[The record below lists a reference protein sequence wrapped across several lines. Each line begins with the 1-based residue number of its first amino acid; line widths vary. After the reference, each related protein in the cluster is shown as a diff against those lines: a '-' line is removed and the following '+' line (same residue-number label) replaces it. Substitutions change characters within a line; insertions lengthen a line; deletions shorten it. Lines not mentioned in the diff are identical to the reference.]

1 MSGLDDEKLIE
12 EIIGA
17 AYEVRKRLAQG
28 YLESTYENA
37 LIVELQMRGL
47 FVENQVSMEVDYKG
61 VVVGVFKADL
71 LVEKRVIIEI
81 KAVSEKYG
89 CIYTVYVD
97 DMTFSSINPFPE
109 KKMVCE
115 IDCILRKYGH
125 KPKYKKV
132 KYYTQ
137 GRYVPITGT
146 VVTGRHELKVP
157 SKLQKRV
164 YDDFQ
169 EVKKYQGMSLSDAQ
183 QKKINSLRGRIQAS
197 ENIENGKFP
206 EIKRLTNM
214 IGQV

>member
-1 MSGLDDEKLIE
+1 MAGDIAGICTDIVTYEGGIPTGCPTSQLL
-12 EIIGA
+12 A
-17 AYEVRKRLAQG
+17 FYAYE
-28 YLESTYENA
+28 N
-37 LIVELQMRGL
+37 M
-47 FVENQVSMEVDYKG
+47 F
-61 VVVGVFKADL
+61 
-71 LVEKRVIIEI
+71 IEI

-115 IDCILRKYGH
+115 NDCILRKYGH

-146 VVTGRHELKVP
+146 VVTSRHELKVP
-157 SKLQKRV
+157 NKLQKRV

>member
-1 MSGLDDEKLIE
+1 M
-12 EIIGA
+12 
-17 AYEVRKRLAQG
+17 
-28 YLESTYENA
+28 
-37 LIVELQMRGL
+37 
-47 FVENQVSMEVDYKG
+47 
-61 VVVGVFKADL
+61 
-71 LVEKRVIIEI
+71 
-81 KAVSEKYG
+81 
-89 CIYTVYVD
+89 
-97 DMTFSSINPFPE
+97 
-109 KKMVCE
+109 
-115 IDCILRKYGH
+115 
-125 KPKYKKV
+125 

-137 GRYVPITGT
+137 GRYVPTTGT

-157 SKLQKRV
+157 NKLQKRV

>member
-1 MSGLDDEKLIE
+1 M
-12 EIIGA
+12 
-17 AYEVRKRLAQG
+17 
-28 YLESTYENA
+28 
-37 LIVELQMRGL
+37 
-47 FVENQVSMEVDYKG
+47 
-61 VVVGVFKADL
+61 
-71 LVEKRVIIEI
+71 
-81 KAVSEKYG
+81 
-89 CIYTVYVD
+89 
-97 DMTFSSINPFPE
+97 
-109 KKMVCE
+109 
-115 IDCILRKYGH
+115 
-125 KPKYKKV
+125 

-137 GRYVPITGT
+137 GRYVPPTGT

-157 SKLQKRV
+157 NKLQKRV

>member
-1 MSGLDDEKLIE
+1 
-12 EIIGA
+12 
-17 AYEVRKRLAQG
+17 
-28 YLESTYENA
+28 
-37 LIVELQMRGL
+37 
-47 FVENQVSMEVDYKG
+47 
-61 VVVGVFKADL
+61 
-71 LVEKRVIIEI
+71 
-81 KAVSEKYG
+81 
-89 CIYTVYVD
+89 
-97 DMTFSSINPFPE
+97 MTFSSINPFPE

-115 IDCILRKYGH
+115 IDGILRKYGH

-157 SKLQKRV
+157 NKLQKRV

-169 EVKKYQGMSLSDAQ
+169 EVRKYQGMSLSDAQ